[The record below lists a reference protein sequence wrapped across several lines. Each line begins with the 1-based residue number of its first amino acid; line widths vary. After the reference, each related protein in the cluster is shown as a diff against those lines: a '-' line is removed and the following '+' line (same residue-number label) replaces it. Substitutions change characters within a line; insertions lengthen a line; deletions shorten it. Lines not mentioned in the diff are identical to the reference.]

1 MDQEEY
7 ETLLEITARCQL
19 MDIDELRAGIK
30 GKARSGSPSN
40 PVSDLEFAYDAMEAE
55 ARATLQLIQDRKIA
69 RSVEHT
75 SQDDIDLINTIAE
88 IERREQ
94 ADRQYALLL
103 STNPSA
109 SPPPSPTGSSLGTPA
124 SGSAFGGG
132 PISQN
137 TRYESPFAS
146 SSSSLSWSTFDA
158 SLGPRSSGSSLFDS
172 VKPRAG
178 SSTGK
183 SAFVPSIL
191 RLPVGRSSV
200 DCVICADS
208 TSQAYQAPC
217 GCFYDRQ
224 CLTELFD
231 KATVDESL
239 FPPRF
244 AQGSLVQLHQ
254 TNEKKAQDCARN
266 AGGRLAHSAKMRPMH
281 PTFLARPIL
290 QRNKFLPLGVKKAGR
305 LARAVTTWHEFC
317 YLCARRWKEC
327 TCPQWDEDRLIAQ
340 AERRVVRDLGVLPTI
355 ARPAQLEA
363 RQMDIFRV
371 AEDLRVNHECNHH
384 IHGFSRR
391 AGSGNCE
398 SCGEWLRS
406 FLLVRISG

>member
-69 RSVEHT
+69 RS
-75 SQDDIDLINTIAE
+75 
-88 IERREQ
+88 Q
-94 ADRQYALLL
+94 ADRQYALSL

-124 SGSAFGGG
+124 SGSA
-132 PISQN
+132 
-137 TRYESPFAS
+137 
-146 SSSSLSWSTFDA
+146 SSSSLSWSTFDTP
-158 SLGPRSSGSSLFDS
+158 LGPRSSGSSLFDS

-254 TNEKKAQDCARN
+254 MNEKKAQDCARN
-266 AGGRLAHSAKMRPMH
+266 AGGRLAHSAKIRPMH
-281 PTFLARPIL
+281 LTFLARPIL

-406 FLLVRISG
+406 FLLGVEWKSASVVDVTDFVMTTTESFYMSIGN

>member
-94 ADRQYALLL
+94 ADRQYALSL

-132 PISQN
+132 PIYQN
-137 TRYESPFAS
+137 IRYESPFAS

-158 SLGPRSSGSSLFDS
+158 PLGPRSSGSSLFDS
-172 VKPRAG
+172 VK
-178 SSTGK
+178 
-183 SAFVPSIL
+183 
-191 RLPVGRSSV
+191 
-200 DCVICADS
+200 
-208 TSQAYQAPC
+208 
-217 GCFYDRQ
+217 
-224 CLTELFD
+224 
-231 KATVDESL
+231 
-239 FPPRF
+239 
-244 AQGSLVQLHQ
+244 
-254 TNEKKAQDCARN
+254 
-266 AGGRLAHSAKMRPMH
+266 
-281 PTFLARPIL
+281 
-290 QRNKFLPLGVKKAGR
+290 
-305 LARAVTTWHEFC
+305 
-317 YLCARRWKEC
+317 
-327 TCPQWDEDRLIAQ
+327 
-340 AERRVVRDLGVLPTI
+340 
-355 ARPAQLEA
+355 
-363 RQMDIFRV
+363 
-371 AEDLRVNHECNHH
+371 
-384 IHGFSRR
+384 
-391 AGSGNCE
+391 
-398 SCGEWLRS
+398 
-406 FLLVRISG
+406 

>member
-75 SQDDIDLINTIAE
+75 SQEDIDLINTIAE

-94 ADRQYALLL
+94 ADRQYALSL

-132 PISQN
+132 PIYQN
-137 TRYESPFAS
+137 IRYESPFAS

-158 SLGPRSSGSSLFDS
+158 PLGPRSSGSSLFDS

-239 FPPRF
+239 FPPSSSPSQKSSRRLIDYTAATLV

-254 TNEKKAQDCARN
+254 MNEKKAQDCARN

-281 PTFLARPIL
+281 LTFLARPIL

-305 LARAVTTWHEFC
+305 LARAVTTW
-317 YLCARRWKEC
+317 LSS
-327 TCPQWDEDRLIAQ
+327 I
-340 AERRVVRDLGVLPTI
+340 LGVTI
-355 ARPAQLEA
+355 
-363 RQMDIFRV
+363 
-371 AEDLRVNHECNHH
+371 
-384 IHGFSRR
+384 
-391 AGSGNCE
+391 
-398 SCGEWLRS
+398 
-406 FLLVRISG
+406 